1 MENLMNASVYVGT
14 YGKYNSGS
22 IAGKWINVSL
32 HESKDKFIEACKKL
46 HNDEYNPEFMFQDY
60 ENIPSSMVDES
71 FISEEIWEVL
81 AILKKYS
88 KKKQESFCEW
98 CESKGYEQD
107 LQAIKEFKTI
117 KFKRNYLP
125 YELLLKKE
133 YAKAWDSPE
142 MQDYCMKETSNC
154 IRTSFGGL
162 VVFNKPTIETK
173 FCFGYHHSSRDTESY
188 DNANKMCSDFGE
200 KNFIDKNLKKI
211 KEILDLFEGKKKYD
225 YEESKKL
232 YFIKK
237 YDNSNIYNFY
247 LLDEHTAN
255 EWKLGKL
262 IPATKEDFEKCFAA
276 QKEEYEKFEKRI
288 KSYLKRYG
296 TKKLKKWTYWADA

>member
-1 MENLMNASVYVGT
+1 
-14 YGKYNSGS
+14 
-22 IAGKWINVSL
+22 
-32 HESKDKFIEACKKL
+32 
-46 HNDEYNPEFMFQDY
+46 
-60 ENIPSSMVDES
+60 
-71 FISEEIWEVL
+71 
-81 AILKKYS
+81 
-88 KKKQESFCEW
+88 
-98 CESKGYEQD
+98 
-107 LQAIKEFKTI
+107 
-117 KFKRNYLP
+117 
-125 YELLLKKE
+125 
-133 YAKAWDSPE
+133 
-142 MQDYCMKETSNC
+142 
-154 IRTSFGGL
+154 
-162 VVFNKPTIETK
+162 
-173 FCFGYHHSSRDTESY
+173 
-188 DNANKMCSDFGE
+188 MCSDFGE
-200 KNFIDKNLKKI
+200 KNFIDENLKKI

-225 YEESKKL
+225 YEDSKKL